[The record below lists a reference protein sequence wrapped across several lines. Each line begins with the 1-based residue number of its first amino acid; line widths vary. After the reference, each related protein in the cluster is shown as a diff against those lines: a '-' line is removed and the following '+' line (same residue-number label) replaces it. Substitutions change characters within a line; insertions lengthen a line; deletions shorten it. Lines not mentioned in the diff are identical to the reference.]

1 MDTFH
6 GHGVRLL
13 LMSTR
18 TGGVGLNLACAS
30 RVILYDA
37 EWNPAH
43 DAQVVVPVPPP
54 PPPPPCARAPALA
67 LLRSRRRVSCCAIA
81 QAVCRAYRYG
91 QPRPVFIYRLVAE
104 GIEECMYRQQVRRL
118 FPCRFGAGR
127 SR

>member
-1 MDTFH
+1 MCARTLPLPHRQEREKIVDTFH

-43 DAQVVVPVPPP
+43 DAQVFVPVPPP
-54 PPPPPCARAPALA
+54 PPLPPGRRRRRRRRWATAAFTSPSCARAAAPPA
-67 LLRSRRRVSCCAIA
+67 V
-81 QAVCRAYRYG
+81 
-91 QPRPVFIYRLVAE
+91 
-104 GIEECMYRQQVRRL
+104 
-118 FPCRFGAGR
+118 
-127 SR
+127 